1 MDCDVTAIIEE
12 LEKDFTIRPYL
23 TALEHLPAQ
32 EARLDDFPDWL
43 NENLVENLKK
53 EGIKKLYSHQAEA
66 LQAINNGQNVVVVTP
81 TASGKTLCYNLPVLD
96 AIIKK
101 EQSRAI
107 YLFPTKA
114 LSQDQLGELY
124 RLVEQLDMQIKTFTY
139 DGDTPVSA
147 RSAIRKQGHIVVT
160 NPDMLHTGILPHHT
174 KWNQLFQNLKYI
186 VMDEIHIYRGVFGS
200 HIANVIRRLK
210 RICKFYGSN
219 PQFICCSATI
229 ANPLEFSEK
238 IVGEKFKL
246 INKNGAPRGEK
257 YFLFYNP
264 PVVNRQLGIRK
275 SLIKETARLVSKFL
289 NYNIQS
295 IVFARSR
302 LTTELLT
309 SYLKDFLLK
318 NGQDRDL
325 VRGYRGG
332 YLPNLRR
339 EIEKG
344 LKEGKIKG
352 VVSTNA
358 LELGVDIGQLDAC
371 FIAGYPGTVSSTW
384 QQAGRAGRRA
394 HSSVAILV
402 ASSVPLDQ
410 YIINASD
417 YFFKEIPENAVI
429 DPNNLSILISHI
441 KCAAFE
447 LPFIKGEEFGS
458 EELEEILQFLEDKRI
473 VHFTQNKW
481 HWMSEAYPADEIS
494 LRSASTDN
502 FAIIDTDEDQEKV
515 IGEVDRESV
524 STTIHEGAIYIHEG
538 EQYTIN
544 RLDYDDHK
552 AYAKRVDVNYY
563 TDAQVESHIKV
574 LDVFDGYDKENVK
587 HQYGEISITTISTM
601 YKKVKFYTHEN
612 LGYGKINL
620 PAEEMHTTA
629 YWLIL
634 SGELLNRVG
643 DKTQPGFTFDLGGGL
658 LALSNVLVNVA
669 PLFIMCDPKD
679 VRAVAQIRSPFTD
692 LPTLFIYDNYPGGVG
707 FSEKIYESHNKILK
721 AAREL
726 IENCGCD
733 KGCPSC
739 VGPINQ
745 VGNHGKQSALFIL
758 KEAIR

>member
-1 MDCDVTAIIEE
+1 MGCEVSDIIKE
-12 LEKDFTIRPYL
+12 LEKDFTVRPFL
-23 TALEHLPAQ
+23 TALERLPAQ
-32 EARLDDFPDWL
+32 EARLEEFPGWL
-43 NENLVENLKK
+43 DSRLLKYLQM
-53 EGIKKLYSHQAEA
+53 EGINKLYSHQASA
-66 LQAINNGQNVVVVTP
+66 LQSVNERKNIVVVTP

-96 AIIKK
+96 TMIKNQ
-101 EQSRAI
+101 ESRAI

-124 RLVEQLDMQIKTFTY
+124 RMVEALDGPIKTFTY

-147 RSAIRKQGHIVVT
+147 RSAIRKQGNIVIT

-174 KWNQLFQNLKYI
+174 KWHQLFQHLHYI
-186 VMDEIHIYRGVFGS
+186 VIDEIHIYRGVFGS
-200 HIANVIRRLK
+200 HMANVIRRLK
-210 RICKFYGSN
+210 RICEFYGSK

-229 ANPLEFSEK
+229 ANPLEFSER
-238 IVGEKFKL
+238 IVEERFTL
-246 INKNGAPRGEK
+246 INNNGAPRGEK
-257 YFLFYNP
+257 YFLFFNP

-289 NYNIQS
+289 SYDIQT

-309 SYLKDFLLK
+309 SYLKDFLVKIGL
-318 NGQDRDL
+318 DRDQ

-344 LKEGKIKG
+344 LKDGKIKG

-371 FIAGYPGTVSSTW
+371 FISGYPGTISSTW
-384 QQAGRAGRRA
+384 QQAGRAGRRT

-417 YFFKEIPENAVI
+417 YFFKETPESAVI
-429 DPNNLSILISHI
+429 DPNNLSILVNHI

-447 LPFIKGEEFGS
+447 LPFVQGEKFGS
-458 EELEEILQFLEDKRI
+458 EELPEILQFLADKKMI
-473 VHFTQNKW
+473 HFTQNKW

-494 LRSASTDN
+494 LRSATTEN
-502 FAIIDTDEDQEKV
+502 FVIIDTEAGEYKV
-515 IGEVDRESV
+515 IGEVDRESAP
-524 STTIHEGAIYIHEG
+524 TTIHEGAIYIHEG
-538 EQYTIN
+538 EQYTIT
-544 RLDYDDHK
+544 RLDYDNYK
-552 AYAKRVDVNYY
+552 AYAKKVDVNYY

-574 LDVFDGYDKENVK
+574 LDVFDQHDEKKLK
-587 HQYGEISITTISTM
+587 HQHGEIAITTISTM

-620 PAEEMHTTA
+620 PAEDMHTTA
-629 YWLIL
+629 YWLVL
-634 SGELLNRVG
+634 SGDIHHYLGSKIHPE
-643 DKTQPGFTFDLGGGL
+643 FTFDLGGGL
-658 LALSNVLVNVA
+658 LALSNVMVNVA
-669 PLFIMCDPKD
+669 PLFVMCDPKD
-679 VRAVAQIRSPFTD
+679 IRAVAQIRSPFTD

-707 FSEKIYESHNKILK
+707 FSEKIFELRDKILR
-721 AAREL
+721 AARDL
-726 IENCGCD
+726 IENCGCNE
-733 KGCPSC
+733 GCPSC

-745 VGNHGKQSALFIL
+745 VGNHGKQSSLYIL
-758 KEAIR
+758 KEVTY

>member
-1 MDCDVTAIIEE
+1 MSCDVKAIIQE
-12 LEKDFTIRPYL
+12 LEQDYTIRPYL
-23 TALEHLPAQ
+23 TALEHIPAKD
-32 EARLDDFPDWL
+32 AHFADFPGWL
-43 NENLVENLKK
+43 HKSLVNQLKQ
-53 EGIKKLYSHQAEA
+53 EGINSLYSHQTSA
-66 LQAINNGQNVVVVTP
+66 LDAVNEGNNVVVVTP

-96 AIIKK
+96 RIIK
-101 EQSRAI
+101 EPESRAI

-124 RLVEQLDMQIKTFTY
+124 RLIEVIDRPINTFTY
-139 DGDTPVSA
+139 DGDTPASA
-147 RSAIRKQGHIVVT
+147 RSSIRNKGNIIVT

-174 KWNQLFQNLKYI
+174 KWHRLFQNLKYI

-200 HIANVIRRLK
+200 HMANVIRRLK
-210 RICKFYGSN
+210 RICEFYGSK

-229 ANPLEFSEK
+229 ANPLELAEK
-238 IVGEKFKL
+238 IAEEKFTL
-246 INKNGAPRGEK
+246 INNNGAPSGEK

-289 NYNIQS
+289 NHDIQS

-309 SYLKDFLLK
+309 SYLKDYLDK
-318 NGQDRDL
+318 TGQDRDL

-332 YLPNLRR
+332 YLPTLRR

-344 LKEGKIKG
+344 LKDGIIKG

-371 FIAGYPGTVSSTW
+371 FIAGYPGTIASTW
-384 QQAGRAGRRA
+384 QQAGRAGRRN
-394 HSSVAILV
+394 HTSVAILV

-410 YIINASD
+410 YIINSSD

-429 DPNNLSILISHI
+429 DPNNLSILINHI

-447 LPFIKGEEFGS
+447 LPFVPEEKFGLD
-458 EELEEILQFLEDKRI
+458 ELEDILQFLEDNGI
-473 VHFTQNKW
+473 IYFTHNKW
-481 HWMSEAYPADEIS
+481 HWMSDAYPADEVS
-494 LRSASTDN
+494 LRSASTEN
-502 FAIIDTDEDQEKV
+502 FTIIDTEKGLNKV
-515 IGEVDRESV
+515 IGEVDRESAT
-524 STTIHEGAIYIHEG
+524 TTIFEGAIYIHEG
-538 EQYTIN
+538 EQYTITK
-544 RLDYDDHK
+544 LDYDDYK
-552 AYAKRVDVNYY
+552 AYAKKIEVNYY

-574 LDVFDGYDKENVK
+574 LDVFDINEQENVS
-587 HQYGEISITTISTM
+587 HQHGEIAITTISTM

-620 PAEEMHTTA
+620 PAEDMHTTA
-629 YWLIL
+629 YCLIL
-634 SGELLNRVG
+634 SETFSNIAGRKIES
-643 DKTQPGFTFDLGGGL
+643 GFTFDLSGGL
-658 LALSNVLVNVA
+658 LALANVMVNVT
-669 PLFIMCDPKD
+669 PLFVMCDPKD
-679 VRAVAQIRSPFTD
+679 IRSIVQIRSPFTD
-692 LPTLFIYDNYPGGVG
+692 LPTLYIYDNYPGGVG
-707 FSEKIYESHNKILK
+707 FSEKIFELRDKILI

-733 KGCPSC
+733 EGCPSC

-745 VGNHGKQSALFIL
+745 VGNNGKQSALLIL

>member
-1 MDCDVTAIIEE
+1 MSCDVSEIIQE
-12 LEKDFTIRPYL
+12 LENDFTIRPYL
-23 TALEHLPAQ
+23 TAIEKIPSKEAQ
-32 EARLDDFPDWL
+32 FADFPQWL
-43 NENLVENLKK
+43 NSNLINILKK
-53 EGIKKLYSHQAEA
+53 DGISQLYSHQASA
-66 LQAINNGQNVVVVTP
+66 LESVKNGGNIITITP
-81 TASGKTLCYNLPVLD
+81 TASGKTLCYNLPVLNSVIENPG
-96 AIIKK
+96 A
-101 EQSRAI
+101 RAI

-114 LSQDQLGELY
+114 LAQDQLGELY
-124 RLVEQLDMQIKTFTY
+124 HLIEELKKPIKTFTY

-147 RSAIRKQGHIVVT
+147 RSVIRKQANIIVT

-174 KWNQLFQNLKYI
+174 KWLQLFQNLKYV

-200 HIANVIRRLK
+200 HMANVIRRLK
-210 RICKFYGSN
+210 RICEFYGSN

-238 IVGEKFKL
+238 ISGEKFSL
-246 INKNGAPRGEK
+246 INNNGAPSGEK
-257 YFLFYNP
+257 YFMFYNP

-289 NYNIQS
+289 NHNIQS

-309 SYLKDFLLK
+309 SYLKDYLVK
-318 NGQDRDL
+318 IGHDKDQ

-371 FIAGYPGTVSSTW
+371 FIAGYPGTISSTW
-384 QQAGRAGRRA
+384 QQAGRAGRRTN
-394 HSSVAILV
+394 SSVAILV

-410 YIINASD
+410 YMINASE
-417 YFFKEIPENAVI
+417 YFFQETPESAVI
-429 DPNNLSILISHI
+429 DPNNLSILMSHI

-447 LPFIKGEEFGS
+447 LPFIEGEEFGS
-458 EELEEILQFLEDKRI
+458 EKLEEILEFLESKKVI
-473 VHFTQNKW
+473 HFSKNKW
-481 HWMSEAYPADEIS
+481 HWMSEAYPADEVS

-502 FAIIDTDEDQEKV
+502 FAIIDIKEGENKV
-515 IGEVDRESV
+515 IGEVDRESAP
-524 STTIHEGAIYIHEG
+524 TTIHEGAIYIHEG
-538 EQYTIN
+538 EQFTIT
-544 RLDYDDHK
+544 RLDYEDHK
-552 AYAKRVDVNYY
+552 AYAKKVDVNYY

-574 LDVFDGYDKENVK
+574 LDVFASQNKEISG
-587 HQYGEISITTISTM
+587 HQHGEIAITSISTM

-612 LGYGKINL
+612 LGYGQINL

-629 YWLIL
+629 YWLVLGSNFIKYA
-634 SGELLNRVG
+634 G
-643 DKTQPGFTFDLGGGL
+643 KKIQPGFTFDLGGGL
-658 LALSNVLVNVA
+658 LALANVMVNVA

-679 VRAVAQIRSPFTD
+679 IRSVSQIRSPFTE
-692 LPTLFIYDNYPGGVG
+692 LPTIYIYDNYPGGVG
-707 FSEKIYESHNKILK
+707 YSEKIYQLHAKILE
-721 AAREL
+721 AAKNL
-726 IENCGCD
+726 IENCGCNE
-733 KGCPSC
+733 GCPSC

-745 VGNHGKQSALFIL
+745 VGNNGKQSALTIL
-758 KEAIR
+758 KEVLC